1 MIAVLLAVAAPGLET
16 CDGSQRE
23 LNECA
28 AGFYRQADRELNVQ
42 WTKTLAT
49 LRRHD
54 KAMSEWPSYRGAS
67 ADTLLNA
74 QRAWLMY
81 REQSCETS
89 ARISA
94 GTIAPMNYYVCM
106 FGMTRAR
113 TEELRALTINPNSD
127 EPL

>member
-1 MIAVLLAVAAPGLET
+1 MIALLLAIAAPELES
-16 CDGSQRE
+16 CEGSQRE

-28 AGFYRQADRELNVQ
+28 NKFYRQADRDLDAQ

-54 KAMSEWPSYRGAS
+54 KEMSEWPSYRGAS
-67 ADTLLNA
+67 ADALLKA
-74 QRAWLMY
+74 QRAWLVY

-89 ARISA
+89 ARISV
-94 GTIAPMNYYVCM
+94 GTISPMNYYVCM

-113 TEELRALTINPNSD
+113 TEELRALTVNPNSD